1 MDIMDELNN
10 LQKQKQVQQNT
21 CKLTYDEY
29 KTAINHRLQR
39 INGELFML
47 FHELAA
53 GQTQSKINDIHN
65 VITNF
70 KMQQINDLYEQ
81 LKTVYY

>member
-1 MDIMDELNN
+1 MDIMDELQN

-29 KTAINHRLQR
+29 KTAINNRLQK
-39 INGELFML
+39 INGELFIL

-53 GQTQSKINDIHN
+53 GQKQDKINGLNNIITDFELKQIH
-65 VITNF
+65 
-70 KMQQINDLYEQ
+70 E
-81 LKTVYY
+81 LKECLKSMYY